1 MAAREFT
8 FGTRQRQHDWGWL
21 VIGAL
26 FFTGIGSGLF
36 LFSLILGAT
45 LGMVVGV
52 VLVLGGGLFLL
63 RDLSRPLVS
72 WRIFSRPQQ
81 SWVSR
86 GIIGILSFAVLA
98 LIHIIYLAVQPDGWT
113 SLGAPWATGPAWMM
127 ALGIVAGIAALFVA
141 SYPGFL
147 LGGMRPISL
156 WNSAYIPA
164 LFLTSALLGGLG
176 IIYLLPLNLEG
187 LTWALAFLQN
197 TGGVVAIFELILLLG
212 LILLAQN
219 KTTEESVRLLT
230 HGSLRFQFFIG
241 LLGLGLIVP
250 LVIQGIVSIGAS
262 IAWLLLIEGILHL
275 FGVFLLRYIIFRA
288 GIYVSL
294 A

>member
-1 MAAREFT
+1 MAVREFII
-8 FGTRQRQHDWGWL
+8 GTRQQQDWKWL

-26 FFTGIGSGLF
+26 FFTGIGAGLF
-36 LFSLILGAT
+36 LTTLILGSI

-52 VLVLGGGLFLL
+52 ILVLGGGLLL
-63 RDLSRPLVS
+63 LLDLSRPLVA
-72 WRIFSRPQQ
+72 WRIFARPQQ

-86 GIIGILSFAVLA
+86 GIIGISSFAVLG
-98 LIHIIYLAVQPDGWT
+98 IVHIISLVMQPNGWA
-113 SLGAPWATGPAWMM
+113 SSGAPWMAGPAWMM
-127 ALGIVAGIAALFVA
+127 AVGILAGIAALFVA

-147 LGGMRPISL
+147 LGGMRPISV

-176 IIYLLPLNLEG
+176 IINLLPLNLER
-187 LTWALAFLQN
+187 LPWALTFLQS
-197 TGGVVAIFELILLLG
+197 TGLVVAIFELLLLLG
-212 LILLAQN
+212 LILLAQTE
-219 KTTEESVRLLT
+219 TTEESVHLLT
-230 HGSLRFQFFIG
+230 HGPLRFHFFIG

-250 LVIQGIVSIGAS
+250 LVLQGLVSVGAGVAS
-262 IAWLLLIEGILHL
+262 LLLIEGVLHL

-288 GIYVSL
+288 GIYVSP